1 MKIEQIKASKLKPAT
16 YNPRQISTKQYKD
29 LKNSITKFGLV
40 DPIIV
45 NKNGYVVIGGH
56 QRLKVLNEMQTD
68 TIPCVVLDLSKE
80 KERELN
86 VRLNKNTGDFDID
99 ILANEFDI
107 DELVDWGFK
116 HIDLDINIDK
126 ITEGNTE
133 DDHIPEVKESRVKL
147 GDVWQLGNH
156 RLMCGDSTKESDV
169 EKLMN
174 GDKAEL
180 LHADPPYGM
189 GKEKDGVLNDN
200 LYKEKLDTFQ
210 LEWFKTFRPYL
221 DDNGSCYIWGNAEDL
236 WRLWYS
242 LLKDS
247 ERLTFR
253 NEIVWNKGHG
263 LGMSSEQHRMYPT
276 VSERCLF
283 FMIGEQGF
291 NNNQD
296 NYFEKWE
303 PIRTYLEKEIK
314 KLNESDKTIA
324 TALGYKDGRTV
335 NHWWSRSQ
343 WTFPTEKNYNAL
355 REYSKTKNSEG
366 FKKEYEGF
374 KKEYEELKQAFYNTR
389 AYFNNTHDNMTDV
402 WNYERVSGK
411 ERHNHATPKPVE
423 MMERIIKSS
432 SKEKVIEPFLGSGS
446 TLIACEKTNRVCY
459 GMELDTKYCD
469 VIIERWEQF
478 TGQKATKL

>member
-45 NKNGYVVIGGH
+45 NKDFTVIGGH

-107 DELVDWGFK
+107 DQLVDWGFK

-133 DDHIPEVKESRVKL
+133 DDHIPEVKESKVKL
-147 GDVWQLGNH
+147 GDVWQLGKH

-174 GDKAEL
+174 GQKADMVFT
-180 LHADPPYGM
+180 DPPYGVSYTGGVIHGNKINKNHKREM
-189 GKEKDGVLNDN
+189 LKNDEVDIYSKFIKLIPLIIDEGAIYIFYATKFSYEIYKPLKENNIDVMSVLAWIKINTGYADMN
-200 LYKEKLDTFQ
+200 SHYKNRYEPFVYCKAGSKTNFIGDTT
-210 LEWFKTFRPYL
+210 ENTTW
-221 DDNGSCYIWGNAEDL
+221 
-236 WRLWYS
+236 
-242 LLKDS
+242 
-247 ERLTFR
+247 
-253 NEIVWNKGHG
+253 
-263 LGMSSEQHRMYPT
+263 
-276 VSERCLF
+276 
-283 FMIGEQGF
+283 
-291 NNNQD
+291 
-296 NYFEKWE
+296 
-303 PIRTYLEKEIK
+303 EIK
-314 KLNESDKTIA
+314 KERINKLHPTQK
-324 TALGYKDGRTV
+324 
-335 NHWWSRSQ
+335 
-343 WTFPTEKNYNAL
+343 PTELCVRAIKNHKADIVADL
-355 REYSKTKNSEG
+355 
-366 FKKEYEGF
+366 
-374 KKEYEELKQAFYNTR
+374 
-389 AYFNNTHDNMTDV
+389 
-402 WNYERVSGK
+402 
-411 ERHNHATPKPVE
+411 
-423 MMERIIKSS
+423 
-432 SKEKVIEPFLGSGS
+432 FLGSGS
-446 TLIACEKTNRVCY
+446 TLIACEKTNRICY